1 VQREGGESVRTE
13 KQNAGRTSWKG
24 WVLHEK
30 EGTEVSGFQTKT
42 SSFIYFFF
50 FVDEKKCGGCGQEK
64 KRKKVWWLRAGKTN
78 CGDLQWSYSAG
89 IVLV

>member
-1 VQREGGESVRTE
+1 MQREGGESVRTE

-30 EGTEVSGFQTKT
+30 EGTEVSGFQTET

-64 KRKKVWWLRAGKTN
+64 KEKK
-78 CGDLQWSYSAG
+78 CGGCGRVRQTVGIYSG
-89 IVLV
+89 RIVVV

>member
-42 SSFIYFFF
+42 SSFIYFSFSST
-50 FVDEKKCGGCGQEK
+50 KKSVVAVGKKKKKKSVVAAGG
-64 KRKKVWWLRAGKTN
+64 
-78 CGDLQWSYSAG
+78 
-89 IVLV
+89 